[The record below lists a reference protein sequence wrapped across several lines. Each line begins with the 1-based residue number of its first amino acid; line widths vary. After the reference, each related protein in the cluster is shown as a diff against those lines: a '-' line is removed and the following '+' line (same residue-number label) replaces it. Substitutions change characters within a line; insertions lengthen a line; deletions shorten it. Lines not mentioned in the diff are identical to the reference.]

1 MSEMWNS
8 VAPGWEA
15 NAEFVDE
22 HLAAATDALLDAAE
36 ITEGDAVLELAA
48 GPGGAGLRAAQRVGP
63 EGSIVLS
70 DDAAEMVAV
79 AARRAIGHPQV
90 STAIFDQSQINAEDG
105 HFDAVISRH
114 GLMFAED
121 PGGAVKEAAR
131 VLRPRGSFAAMT
143 WGPRSM
149 NPWLGLVLDAV
160 GEQFGVPF
168 PPPNIRGPFSL
179 DDAALLASVLEE
191 GGLADVHVQAVETPM
206 HAASV
211 QAWWERVPQLAG
223 PLATALA
230 AMEPDVR
237 GQIAQRAMN
246 AGAQA
251 SRRDGDQIVFSGSVL
266 IASGR
271 APED

>member
-1 MSEMWNS
+1 MSDMWDS

-22 HLAAATDALLDAAE
+22 HLIAATDALLDAAG

-48 GPGGAGLRAAQRVGP
+48 GPGGAGLRAAQRVGVK
-63 EGSIVLS
+63 GSIVLS
-70 DDAAEMVAV
+70 DDAPEMVTV
-79 AARRAIGHPQV
+79 AARRGIGYPQV
-90 STAIFDQSQINAEDG
+90 STAVFDQSEILAEDG
-105 HFDAVISRH
+105 YFDAVISRH
-114 GLMFAED
+114 GLMFADDAVGAVSEATRVLC
-121 PGGAVKEAAR
+121 PGG
-131 VLRPRGSFAAMT
+131 GFAAMT

-179 DDAALLASVLEE
+179 DDAALLTSVLEE
-191 GGLADVHVQAVETPM
+191 GGLEDVRVQAVETPM

-211 QAWWERVPQLAG
+211 QAWWDRVPQLAG
-223 PLATALA
+223 PLAAALA

-237 GQIAQRAMN
+237 EQIAQRAMN
-246 AGAQA
+246 AGGQA
-251 SRRDGDQIVFSGSVL
+251 SQRDGDQIVFRGSVL

-271 APED
+271 APQH